1 MNKFYDCT
9 LDLLKCT
16 ISYEPYGS
24 TSDRNRIP
32 DLARKVPNVFDSLV
46 KCPKTNL
53 AAIGN
58 ALALVANEMEI
69 VLREME
75 NKAGSSTG
83 QCDEEPSR
91 SNSEGTPEEE
101 RTLAEEII
109 CVVHGVVQLIK
120 ELIELDKTWDD
131 ADDHPKLIR
140 NTEGLLIRSI
150 RIRDCTKEIKDC
162 ICVRE
167 VAKITEALRNMRV
180 AVASFEKALDAVLA
194 QPVLPTS
201 GSC

>member
-1 MNKFYDCT
+1 MIRT
-9 LDLLKCT
+9 ESLLWGLIDIPPGNPRQVLVTVGFK
-16 ISYEPYGS
+16 ISMQALRRSP
-24 TSDRNRIP
+24 SDRNRVP
-32 DLARKVPNVFDSLV
+32 DLARKVANVFDSLV

-120 ELIELDKTWDD
+120 ELTELVKTWDD
-131 ADDHPKLIR
+131 ADDLPKLIG
-140 NTEGLLIRSI
+140 NMEDLNMLTEVKLGAR
-150 RIRDCTKEIKDC
+150 
-162 ICVRE
+162 
-167 VAKITEALRNMRV
+167 TELRR
-180 AVASFEKALDAVLA
+180 
-194 QPVLPTS
+194 
-201 GSC
+201 

>member
-1 MNKFYDCT
+1 MSEDKFGCNPERP
-9 LDLLKCT
+9 
-16 ISYEPYGS
+16 S
-24 TSDRNRIP
+24 
-32 DLARKVPNVFDSLV
+32 
-46 KCPKTNL
+46 
-53 AAIGN
+53 
-58 ALALVANEMEI
+58 LVANEMEI
-69 VLREME
+69 VLLEME

-91 SNSEGTPEEE
+91 SNSEDTPEEE
-101 RTLAEEII
+101 RTLAEEIT

-120 ELIELDKTWDD
+120 ELTKLVKTWDD
-131 ADDHPKLIR
+131 ADDLPKSIR
-140 NTEGLLIRSI
+140 NMEDLLIRSI
-150 RIRDCTKEIKDC
+150 RIRDCIKEIKDS

-194 QPVLPTS
+194 QPVLHMS